1 MKGRNRKW
9 GSLLSVV
16 MLMIGASGAVAQ
28 VAPVGQSHAK
38 PLHKPA
44 ALVNGEPI
52 TIEEVEAVLLHEPP
66 TANPPTEVQRRQM
79 QLEALSLLIDDRLV
93 QQFLRKNG
101 PPISPVEVNKKLA
114 ELESGLKAQGRT
126 MADFLKENG
135 FTAAQLQADAVKMIQ
150 WAGFVRQQIKDA
162 ELRRYYEEN
171 KDYFDH
177 VKVRASHIVLRVSA
191 STTPEEVKDSR
202 AKLEKLRQEVVSGK
216 LDFAEAARKHSQC
229 PSSQDGGNIGY
240 FFRKYTVQ
248 EPIARAAFALKVGEI
263 SDVVQSDYGLHLIKV
278 TDRKANGPPS
288 DFEKIKEEVREAC
301 AMEMMNNLVAHERQV
316 AKIEINLAGDASAIQ
331 PASHQR

>member
-1 MKGRNRKW
+1 MKGQIRKW
-9 GSLLSVV
+9 GHLLSVV
-16 MLMIGASGAVAQ
+16 MLMIGARGSIAQ
-28 VAPVGQSHAK
+28 VTQGQSQAK
-38 PLHKPA
+38 SHKPA
-44 ALVNGEPI
+44 AVVNGEPI
-52 TIEEVEAVLLHEPP
+52 TIEEVEAVLMHEPP
-66 TANPPTEVQRRQM
+66 SATPPTEVQRRQM

-93 QQFLRKNG
+93 QQFLKKNG
-101 PPISPVEVNKKLA
+101 PPVSPAEVNKKLA
-114 ELESGLKAQGRT
+114 ELESSLKAQGRA

-135 FTAAQLQADAVKMIQ
+135 LTAAQLQADATKMIQ

-162 ELRRYYEEN
+162 DLRRYYEEN
-171 KDYFDH
+171 KDYFDQI
-177 VKVRASHIVLRVSA
+177 KVRASHIVFRVST
-191 STTPEEVKDSR
+191 STTPEELKDSR
-202 AKLEKLRQEVVSGK
+202 AKLEKLRQDIVSGK
-216 LDFAEAARKHSQC
+216 IDFTEAAKKYSQC

-248 EPIARAAFALKVGEI
+248 EPIAKAAFAMKVGEI

-316 AKIEINLAGDASAIQ
+316 AKIEINLAGDTGPVK